1 MPLGRPGGRGGRYFR
16 TVRGEICI
24 PSFRKSSL
32 AIRSSPHVGF
42 SLPMRRIRSCT
53 CFEIHGRPGRHVR
66 RQNRRQPAR
75 CQRIIVAG
83 RTTTRA
89 SRHLKNRDSNAKPTR
104 SLDRCTAASRRV
116 RRIRRVAGAASGSP
130 RPGRL
135 AAGPRAVQSRP
146 DPSLTAGRFGT
157 ARSRVDDVIFVWRTL
172 NCANCINAEHNPFK
186 RCRYAK
192 TTPREGRGKA
202 RYRMRR
208 NTHSIHLYRPA
219 SSVETVNCRAC
230 VPREDFA
237 HLLNRAHLSFI
248 HIDHRPA

>member
-1 MPLGRPGGRGGRYFR
+1 
-16 TVRGEICI
+16 
-24 PSFRKSSL
+24 
-32 AIRSSPHVGF
+32 
-42 SLPMRRIRSCT
+42 MRRIRSCT
-53 CFEIHGRPGRHVR
+53 CFEIHSRPGRHVR

-172 NCANCINAEHNPFK
+172 NCANCINAEHRVQVPQPAPKHYFKYAGATYASFRQYQRGSGQDKNSLMKNPLLLQPA
-186 RCRYAK
+186 YAVAGSWPK
-192 TTPREGRGKA
+192 TQFVPQSGSPAIDGGTDVCVGIRGC
-202 RYRMRR
+202 
-208 NTHSIHLYRPA
+208 LLG
-219 SSVETVNCRAC
+219 TVDFRG
-230 VPREDFA
+230 VPLRQNSYWIGA
-237 HLLNRAHLSFI
+237 VQ
-248 HIDHRPA
+248 